1 MTVQTVVSTLTSSF
15 CSLSSAA
22 IIALVVSVDPQV
34 RKIAMGVIG
43 VWFLLCVLN
52 MSLPTEK
59 GKSNPLVEQVK
70 SVTSY
75 VSGQTSSSSGTSS
88 VLSFLTGSGS
98 L

>member
-1 MTVQTVVSTLTSSF
+1 M
-15 CSLSSAA
+15 
-22 IIALVVSVDPQV
+22 IALVVSVDPKI

-43 VWFLLCVLN
+43 VYFLLCILN

-75 VSGQTSSSSGTSS
+75 VSDKTSSSSGTSS

-98 L
+98 GSGSGSL